1 MKQKF
6 AIGDRV
12 ADIDSHR
19 GGTVVHLYGEKDI
32 RDELIAVRF
41 DDSDVPLAV
50 HVDDMR
56 RIGKSRR
63 MEKSP

>member
-1 MKQKF
+1 MKQNF

-12 ADIDSHR
+12 EDTDSHR
-19 GGTVVHLYGEKDI
+19 AGVVVHLYGHEEI

-41 DDSDVPLAV
+41 DDYPVPLAV

-63 MEKSP
+63 KSP